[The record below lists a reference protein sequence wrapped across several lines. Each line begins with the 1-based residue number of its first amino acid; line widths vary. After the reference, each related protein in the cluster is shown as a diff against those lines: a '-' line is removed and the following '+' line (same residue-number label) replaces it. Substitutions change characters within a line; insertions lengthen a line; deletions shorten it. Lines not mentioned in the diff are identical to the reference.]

1 MKNHP
6 IIFHLKYGIIQGNS
20 HFALNNAHEDGTFI
34 KKHSKKIWIESS
46 RGLIRG
52 GYVMKIS
59 KNDALIWFDFFS
71 QLAEEEEISTKH
83 EEIIYSTFAQI
94 EATIDH
100 RNDTLMSKIRSLKT
114 LENRTFFV
122 GNENKFPKGCRSCL
136 LGTGL
141 SAIRKTNKC
150 NIECKFCYNYGQ
162 LEDIPPIGEDMW
174 EIGGT
179 KFYEKDIDLLLS
191 IHQKPTGISYVYLE
205 PFMEIEKYYS
215 VIKKF
220 NDAQIYQHLYTNGT
234 LATEE
239 TLKALGEA
247 GLNEI
252 RFNLGASKCSDKVI
266 EDIGI
271 AKKYIKYVGIETPM
285 TPEFFEE
292 FFKKKEAIF
301 ETKLDFINCAE
312 LHLNENNIDN
322 YYGENMYISR
332 HGYISPTWSRELTLK
347 FMKIADEENWDLVVH
362 DCSNYT
368 KFARGLNLSSKEGMW
383 FGASN
388 YACEFSR
395 IPYEVFIPIL
405 NDDNFKFL
413 SEEELPDD
421 YKPEMIDI

>member
-1 MKNHP
+1 
-6 IIFHLKYGIIQGNS
+6 
-20 HFALNNAHEDGTFI
+20 
-34 KKHSKKIWIESS
+34 
-46 RGLIRG
+46 
-52 GYVMKIS
+52 MKIS

-71 QLAEEEEISTKH
+71 QLTEEEEISTKH

-94 EATIDH
+94 EAAIDH
-100 RNDTLMSKIRSLKT
+100 RNDMLMSKISGLKT
-114 LENRTFFV
+114 LENRTFYV

-150 NIECKFCYNYGQ
+150 NLECKFCYNYGQ
-162 LEDIPPIGEDMW
+162 LEDIPPVGEGIW

-191 IHQKPTGISYVYLE
+191 IHQKPTGISYVFLE

-220 NDAQIYQHLYTNGT
+220 SDAGIHQHLYTNGT
-234 LATEE
+234 LAAEE

-266 EDIGI
+266 ENIGI
-271 AKKYIKYVGIETPM
+271 AKKYIKNVGIETPM
-285 TPEFFEE
+285 TPEFFEA
-292 FFKKKEAIF
+292 FFKKKQAIL

-312 LHLNENNIDN
+312 LHLNENNIGN
-322 YYGENMYISR
+322 YCGENMYISR
-332 HGYISPTWSRELTLK
+332 HGYISPIWSRELTLK
-347 FMKIADEENWDLVVH
+347 FMKIANEENWDLAVH

-405 NDDNFKFL
+405 NDDNFIFI

-421 YKPEMIDI
+421 YKPVLINY

>member
-1 MKNHP
+1 
-6 IIFHLKYGIIQGNS
+6 
-20 HFALNNAHEDGTFI
+20 
-34 KKHSKKIWIESS
+34 
-46 RGLIRG
+46 
-52 GYVMKIS
+52 MKIS
-59 KNDALIWFDFFS
+59 KSDALIWFDFFS
-71 QLAEEEEISTKH
+71 QLTEEEEISTKH

-94 EATIDH
+94 EAAIDH
-100 RNDTLMSKIRSLKT
+100 RNDTLMSEIRSLKT

-150 NIECKFCYNYGQ
+150 NIECKFCYNYGH
-162 LEDIPPIGEDMW
+162 LEDIPPVGEGMW

-191 IHQKPTGISYVYLE
+191 IYQKPTGISYVYLE

-220 NDAQIYQHLYTNGT
+220 SDAGIHQHLYTNGT

-266 EDIGI
+266 ENIGI
-271 AKKYIKYVGIETPM
+271 AKKYIKNVGIETPM
-285 TPEFFEE
+285 TPEFFET
-292 FFKKKEAIF
+292 FFKKKQAIL

-312 LHLNENNIDN
+312 LHLNENNIGN

-332 HGYISPTWSRELTLK
+332 HGYISPIWSRELTLK
-347 FMKIADEENWDLVVH
+347 FMKIADEENWDLAVH

-383 FGASN
+383 FGANSN

-421 YKPEMIDI
+421 YKPVLMNY

>member
-1 MKNHP
+1 
-6 IIFHLKYGIIQGNS
+6 
-20 HFALNNAHEDGTFI
+20 
-34 KKHSKKIWIESS
+34 
-46 RGLIRG
+46 
-52 GYVMKIS
+52 MKIS

-71 QLAEEEEISTKH
+71 QLTENEEISTKH

-94 EATIDH
+94 EAAVDH
-100 RNDTLMSKIRSLKT
+100 RNDTLMSEIRSLKT
-114 LENRTFFV
+114 LENRTIFV
-122 GNENKFPKGCRSCL
+122 GNENKFPNGCRSCL

-150 NIECKFCYNYGQ
+150 NIECKFCYNYGH
-162 LEDIPPIGEDMW
+162 LEDIPPVGEGMW

-191 IHQKPTGISYVYLE
+191 IYQKPTGISYVYLE

-220 NDAQIYQHLYTNGT
+220 SDAGIHQHLYTNGT

-266 EDIGI
+266 ENIGI
-271 AKKYIKYVGIETPM
+271 AKKYIKNVGIETPM
-285 TPEFFEE
+285 TPEFFET
-292 FFKKKEAIF
+292 FFKKKQAIL
-301 ETKLDFINCAE
+301 EKKLDFINCAE
-312 LHLNENNIDN
+312 LHLNENNINN

-347 FMKIADEENWDLVVH
+347 FMKIADEENWDIAVH

-368 KFARGLNLSSKEGMW
+368 KFARSLNLSSKEGKW
-383 FGASN
+383 FGASD
-388 YACEFSR
+388 YASEFSR
-395 IPYEVFIPIL
+395 IPYEIFLPIL

-413 SEEELPDD
+413 SEEELPDG
-421 YKPEMIDI
+421 YKPVLMDY